1 MQKTTAGSPTRPS
14 SAAESRGR
22 GRRSR
27 SGESANAVHTPSAPS
42 GTEARAETAP
52 EPWLVWTESTEAAL
66 REEFAR
72 LAQRE
77 LGSEELELARTLAQG
92 GDVWAQGF
100 EPESIP
106 TLSLALTSLISSSPA
121 NRPLIVLSSEAE
133 LLRARQIRFG
143 ARANCWL
150 VDHEASLAAR
160 DSAKAVLAAFASG
173 SRTEGGVVW
182 CTLEALRDAE
192 AQAALIASRPLA
204 LLGEGAHAVSP
215 RAHELRPSLSLVP
228 RVRGA
233 CGGASL
239 VAFTRAASAAVRE
252 DATARL
258 GLGTSSRAVSFVHA
272 PLLSSRVRLSVSGG
286 EGVARD
292 KQKGDL
298 TTLVQ
303 RLPRPTAVF
312 CATPQEADEVY
323 SLLSAEQVPVHRYH
337 GAMPTSDRAT
347 EMLHFTLPG
356 RRAVMVAVSAFQPG
370 SGLAGVDAG
379 PAATPE
385 GLGLGF
391 GRQKLRS
398 LVHFCAPASLEQYAQ
413 ELALLCD
420 GEESAEAVLFLS
432 PQALHQSAATLDKV
446 RVTQVEVESV
456 AQALGSA
463 RGPLAL
469 QALERQSGVGR
480 KATLRVVRIF
490 ADAGLVRLE
499 AEFPTAEPAKAG
511 ERAKAGDGVPS
522 AEVEP
527 KLVRLCVTPAD
538 LAQAAALLDAD
549 LEELRARDTER
560 LDALVAYAGG
570 QTCRQLALHGRFGEP
585 SMEVSGHAHQECGAC
600 DRCRPERVASR
611 KSTDATALVVRRRA
625 MAQSWDSESVEPR
638 SNDEDVSL
646 ERLPPRRAALG
657 VARD

>member
-1 MQKTTAGSPTRPS
+1 VHSHSAASS
-14 SAAESRGR
+14 SAG
-22 GRRSR
+22 
-27 SGESANAVHTPSAPS
+27 S
-42 GTEARAETAP
+42 GTEERAEALP
-52 EPWLVWTESTEAAL
+52 EPWLVWDESKEAAL

-77 LGSEELELARTLAQG
+77 LGSEELQLARTLVQA

-100 EPESIP
+100 EPEAIP
-106 TLSLALTSLISSSPA
+106 TLSLALTSLT
-121 NRPLIVLSSEAE
+121 NRPLVILSSEAE

-143 ARANCWL
+143 ARSNCWL
-150 VDHEASLAAR
+150 VDHEASAASR
-160 DSAKAVLAAFASG
+160 AAAKNVLAAFAG
-173 SRTEGGVVW
+173 GARTEGGVVW
-182 CTLEALRDAE
+182 CTLEALRE
-192 AQAALIASRPLA
+192 PEVQNALSACRPLA
-204 LLGEGAHAVSP
+204 LLVEGAHAVSP

-228 RVRGA
+228 RVRQA

-239 VAFTRAASAAVRE
+239 VAFTRAASAEVRE
-252 DATARL
+252 DAAARL
-258 GLGTSSRAVSFVHA
+258 GLGTSSRAVRFVHA
-272 PLLSSRVRLSVSGG
+272 PLLSPRVRLSVSGSD
-286 EGVARD
+286 VTPRD
-292 KQKGDL
+292 KQKADL
-298 TTLVQ
+298 TALVQ

-312 CATPQEADEVY
+312 CATPQEADEVF

-420 GEESAEAVLFLS
+420 GEESSEAVLFLS
-432 PQALHQSAATLDKV
+432 PQSLHQSAATVGKV
-446 RVTQVEVESV
+446 RVTRVEVESV

-499 AEFPTAEPAKAG
+499 GTPNTSVAEN
-511 ERAKAGDGVPS
+511 PS
-522 AEVEP
+522 AEHESKVIQ
-527 KLVRLCVTPAD
+527 LNVTPAD

-549 LEELRARDTER
+549 LEEVRARDTER

-570 QTCRQLALHGRFGEP
+570 QLCRQRFLHGRFGEAGAAGTG
-585 SMEVSGHAHQECGAC
+585 SEAQDCGLC
-600 DRCRPERVASR
+600 DKCRPERVASR
-611 KSTDATALVVRRRA
+611 KSADSTALVMRRRA
-625 MAQSWDSESVEPR
+625 MAQAWGNESAESR
-638 SNDEDVSL
+638 SSDEDVGL
-646 ERLPPRRAALG
+646 ERQAPRRSAALG

>member
-1 MQKTTAGSPTRPS
+1 M
-14 SAAESRGR
+14 
-22 GRRSR
+22 
-27 SGESANAVHTPSAPS
+27 
-42 GTEARAETAP
+42 
-52 EPWLVWTESTEAAL
+52 
-66 REEFAR
+66 
-72 LAQRE
+72 
-77 LGSEELELARTLAQG
+77 
-92 GDVWAQGF
+92 
-100 EPESIP
+100 
-106 TLSLALTSLISSSPA
+106 
-121 NRPLIVLSSEAE
+121 
-133 LLRARQIRFG
+133 
-143 ARANCWL
+143 
-150 VDHEASLAAR
+150 
-160 DSAKAVLAAFASG
+160 
-173 SRTEGGVVW
+173 
-182 CTLEALRDAE
+182 
-192 AQAALIASRPLA
+192 
-204 LLGEGAHAVSP
+204 
-215 RAHELRPSLSLVP
+215 
-228 RVRGA
+228 
-233 CGGASL
+233 
-239 VAFTRAASAAVRE
+239 
-252 DATARL
+252 
-258 GLGTSSRAVSFVHA
+258 
-272 PLLSSRVRLSVSGG
+272 
-286 EGVARD
+286 
-292 KQKGDL
+292 
-298 TTLVQ
+298 Q

-312 CATPQEADEVY
+312 CATPQEAAEVY

-432 PQALHQSAATLDKV
+432 PQALQQSAATLDKV

-499 AEFPTAEPAKAG
+499 AESTSAHSISAQSISARSTSAESAG
-511 ERAKAGDGVPS
+511 AESTSAGDEVAS

-527 KLVRLCVTPAD
+527 KLVRLSVTPAD

-560 LDALVAYAGG
+560 LDALVAYAGVR
-570 QTCRQLALHGRFGEP
+570 TCRQLALQGRFGEP
-585 SMEVSGHAHQECGAC
+585 SEGVGAQAHKECGAC
-600 DRCRPERVASR
+600 DRCRPERVTAR
-611 KSTDATALVVRRRA
+611 KSTDSTALVVRRRA
-625 MAQSWDSESVEPR
+625 MAQSWGSESVEPR

-646 ERLPPRRAALG
+646 ERLPPRRAAALG

>member
-1 MQKTTAGSPTRPS
+1 VVAPQPWFVWDD
-14 SAAESRGR
+14 AAE
-22 GRRSR
+22 
-27 SGESANAVHTPSAPS
+27 AT
-42 GTEARAETAP
+42 
-52 EPWLVWTESTEAAL
+52 L

-77 LGSEELELARTLAQG
+77 LGKDEVKLARTCVQG

-100 EPESIP
+100 DPEAIP
-106 TLSLALTSLISSSPA
+106 TLSLALTSLT
-121 NRPLIVLSSEAE
+121 NRPLIILSSEAE

-150 VDHEASLAAR
+150 MDHEGSTASRRAAT
-160 DSAKAVLAAFASG
+160 DALAAFAG
-173 SRTEGGVVW
+173 GTRTEGGVVW

-192 AQAALIASRPLA
+192 VQQAITASCPLA
-204 LLGEGAHAVSP
+204 LLVEGAHAVSP
-215 RAHELRPSLSLVP
+215 RAHELRPSLALVP

-233 CGGASL
+233 CEGASL
-239 VAFTRAASAAVRE
+239 VGFTRAASADVRE
-252 DATARL
+252 DAAARL
-258 GLGTSSRAVSFVHA
+258 GLGPSSLAVVHA
-272 PLLSSRVRLSVSGG
+272 PLASSRVRLSVNGLSGNG
-286 EGVARD
+286 SESTARDQSTARD
-292 KQKGDL
+292 KQKTEL
-298 TTLVQ
+298 AALVQ

-312 CATPQEADEVY
+312 CATPHEADEVF
-323 SLLSAEQVPVHRYH
+323 SLLTAEQVPVHRYH

-432 PQALHQSAATLDKV
+432 PQSLHQTAATVGKV
-446 RVTQVEVESV
+446 RVTSLEIEAV
-456 AQALGSA
+456 ARALGAAFSSSSTDSSSKRGSST
-463 RGPLAL
+463 RGPLSL
-469 QALERQSGVGR
+469 QALERQAGVGR

-499 AEFPTAEPAKAG
+499 AAAPTVAATDSAG
-511 ERAKAGDGVPS
+511 AS
-522 AEVEP
+522 AEV
-527 KLVRLCVTPAD
+527 LVHLNVTPAD
-538 LAQAAALLDAD
+538 LMQAASLLDSD
-549 LEELRARDTER
+549 LAELRARDTER
-560 LDALVAYAGG
+560 LDALVAYAGA
-570 QTCRQLALHGRFGEP
+570 QCCRHVTLQRRFAEAASGESASEAVDVP
-585 SMEVSGHAHQECGAC
+585 KGCGTC

-611 KSTDATALVVRRRA
+611 KSTDSTALVVRRRG
-625 MAQSWDSESVEPR
+625 MAQAWGSESAEPR
-638 SNDEDVSL
+638 ANEDDDDSSF
-646 ERLPPRRAALG
+646 ERQPPRRSAALG
-657 VARD
+657 IARD